1 MKNWFRFSGKI
12 LFFGTLLASVMLTSC
27 NGDDDNN
34 GVVKVDPNTIA
45 TTNLVAHFPFDGTA
59 TERIA
64 NLTPVVQPGLTFV
77 PGRRNQA
84 FQGANNAH
92 LRYNLPTGSPLR
104 ALTSFSIAMWMRS
117 PLVTGAPV
125 PTIFEI
131 GNSQDFFW
139 GNLKIHLDRLPDT
152 ADSLN
157 VRVFFMKDG
166 VPWSGQHIGFG
177 SRLFTV
183 DRWMHLVLQ
192 YDAVT
197 SKFTI
202 FHNGTRVTT
211 NPGVE
216 DRWAEGTDVTPR
228 RPLGPLNFVNA
239 DVINIG
245 SWRPVTQGTSTDE
258 WMGWFRGNLDELR
271 VYSRALTATEVKGLY
286 DAEVSQITN

>member
-1 MKNWFRFSGKI
+1 MKKWFKISG
-12 LFFGTLLASVMLTSC
+12 GALLAGLLLSGALLTSC
-27 NGDDDNN
+27 EVEEDNN
-34 GVVKVDPNTIA
+34 GLARVDPNTIA
-45 TTNLVAHFPFDGTA
+45 TANLVAHFPFDGNA
-59 TERIA
+59 VERIA
-64 NLTPVVQPGLTFV
+64 NLSPVVQPGVTFV

-84 FQGANNAH
+84 FQGAINAH
-92 LRYNLPTGSPLR
+92 MRYNLPTGSPLR
-104 ALTSFSIAMWMRS
+104 TLTSFSIAMWLRS
-117 PLVTGAPV
+117 PLVTGDPV

-131 GNSQDFFW
+131 GNSADLFW
-139 GNLKIHLDRLPDT
+139 GNLKIHLDRLPAT

-157 VRVFFMKDG
+157 LRVFFRKDG

-202 FHNGTRVTT
+202 FLNGARVPT

-216 DRWAEGTDVTPR
+216 DRWAEGPDVTPR
-228 RPLGPLNFVNA
+228 RPLGALNFVNA

-245 SWRPVTQGTSTDE
+245 AWRPRTEGPALDP

-271 VYSRALTATEVKGLY
+271 VYSRALTATEVTSLY